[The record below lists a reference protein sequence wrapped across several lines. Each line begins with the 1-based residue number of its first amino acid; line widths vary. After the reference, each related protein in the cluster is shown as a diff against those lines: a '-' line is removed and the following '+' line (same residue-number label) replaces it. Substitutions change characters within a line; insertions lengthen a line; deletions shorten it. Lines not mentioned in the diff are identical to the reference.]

1 MSRDRQML
9 EAGLELAM
17 AIRARAV
24 ITFVAEAPCGSHP
37 MPVLHAGELALGPGA
52 TTLEGLHDVLLERL
66 AKASGAVAL
75 DDGTAREIV
84 GVFPDGLVVLDLER
98 VRSRFDLAQFD
109 AAAPRGVMVAALRLA
124 LEIGREGREGKAV
137 GTAFIVGDGDAILA
151 VSHQLILN
159 PYLGHPSEVTTIL
172 SRENWESVKE
182 FAQLDG
188 MFVVDRSGAVIA
200 AGRYLDVDSKS
211 VSLPS
216 GLGGRHRAAAAITT
230 LLPVVA
236 VIISESGGTVRVFQG
251 GNCRI
256 EIRPDLG
263 VVQGCA

>member
-1 MSRDRQML
+1 
-9 EAGLELAM
+9 
-17 AIRARAV
+17 
-24 ITFVAEAPCGSHP
+24 
-37 MPVLHAGELALGPGA
+37 
-52 TTLEGLHDVLLERL
+52 
-66 AKASGAVAL
+66 
-75 DDGTAREIV
+75 
-84 GVFPDGLVVLDLER
+84 VLDLEGI
-98 VRSRFDLAQFD
+98 RSRFDLAQFD
-109 AAAPRGVMVAALRLA
+109 SVAPRGVMAAALRLA
-124 LEIGREGREGKAV
+124 LEIGREGREGKAI
-137 GTAFIVGDGDAILA
+137 GTAFIIGEGDAILA

-159 PYLGHPSEVTTIL
+159 PYLGHPPEVTTIL

-236 VIISESGGTVRVFQG
+236 VIISESGGTVRVFHEG
-251 GNCRI
+251 RCRI

-263 VVQGCA
+263 SIRGCT